1 MRIAMLQEKEKTI
14 DVIIPV
20 YKPGKEFQELLRRL
34 LKQTISPENI
44 FIIQTL
50 TQGEMQLQFEEEKIQ
65 VYTVKQAEFDHGKT
79 RDFGAGLSEA
89 AYILMMT
96 QDAMPE
102 NEFLLEELLKGFEQE
117 NVGIVYGRQLARKD
131 ADITEKLTRLYN
143 YPPESSLKKRAD
155 EEKLGIKT
163 YFCSD
168 VCAMYD
174 RKLYGEL
181 GGFVHPVIFNEDMIM
196 AYRVI
201 HAGYGVYY
209 AAQAQVVH
217 SHAYTCMQ
225 QFRRNFDLGVS
236 QCQYSE
242 VFDNISSEK
251 EGAGFAGKTI
261 LTLCKGFHFGK
272 AFHFAWQCA
281 FRLAG
286 YRLGKNYE
294 KLSPKMILRCTMSP
308 WFWKDLEES

>member
-1 MRIAMLQEKEKTI
+1 MLQERGKRI
-14 DVIIPV
+14 DVVIPA
-20 YKPGKEFQELLRRL
+20 YKPGKDFRELLSRL
-34 LKQTISPENI
+34 LKQTVLPDNI
-44 FIIQTL
+44 FVIQTL
-50 TQGEMQLQFEEEKIQ
+50 TEGEEQLPFEEECIH
-65 VYTVKQAEFDHGKT
+65 VYPVKQAEFDHGKT
-79 RDFGAGLSEA
+79 RDYGAKLSGA
-89 AYILMMT
+89 DYVLMMT

-102 NEFLLEELLKGFEQE
+102 NDYLLEELLKGFARE

-131 ADITEKLTRLYN
+131 ADLTEKLARLHN
-143 YPPESSLKKRAD
+143 YPPESRLKTRAD
-155 EEKLGIKT
+155 EEALGIKT

-174 RKLYGEL
+174 RILYEEL

-201 HAGYGVYY
+201 RAGYGVYY
-209 AAQAQVVH
+209 AADAQVVH
-217 SHAYTCMQ
+217 SHSYTCMQ

-242 VFDNISSEK
+242 VFENISSEK

-272 AFHFAWQCA
+272 AIYFAWQCA

-294 KLSPKMILRCTMSP
+294 KLSRKMILRCTMSP
-308 WFWKDLEES
+308 WFWKEDRF